1 VTVLILSPL
10 FFPEVIS
17 TGKYNKV
24 LAQTLAEGGND
35 VVVFSSHPFYPEW
48 RPKRTDEELPGIIV
62 KRGGAWMRYP
72 NSAALRRAMLE
83 LWFAAFCFKE
93 YIRLNPKPC
102 HIVAVFPPTVFM
114 PLLKLILAR
123 GSIVTGIVHD
133 LQSVHVAQSNSL
145 QSRIVNAIV
154 SWIERKSYLACDRIV
169 FLSQSMADRAIRQ
182 YGLDAARC
190 FVCYPFPTTT
200 DRGAA
205 TTCALVDVL
214 ASDHIN
220 IVYSGALGEKQCPD
234 ELVGLMTKLARRQDH
249 IRCHIFSAGPHFERL
264 KRRYL
269 RDSNSTVAFR
279 DFVPDEELPELYA
292 RSAIQ
297 LIPQASGTSE
307 GSLPS
312 KLPNLLYA
320 GVPVLA
326 ICDDGSEVGLFLKK
340 TKGGYSAQSFSEDE
354 VFIKFDALLAEVEFE
369 PRVARMDRLRPLVDA
384 IFSID
389 TLMDLILK
397 PI

>member
-1 VTVLILSPL
+1 VSVLILSPL

-24 LAQTLAEGGND
+24 LAQTLTAGGNE

-48 RPKRTDEELPGIIV
+48 RPKRTHEELPGVIV

-72 NSAALRRAMLE
+72 RSAALRRAALE

-93 YIRLNPKPC
+93 YILLRPKP
-102 HIVAVFPPTVFM
+102 HYIVAVFPPTVFM

-145 QSRIVNAIV
+145 PSRVVNAIV

-190 FVCYPFPTTT
+190 SVCYPFPTTT
-200 DRGAA
+200 DREAP

-214 ASDHIN
+214 APNHIN

-234 ELVGLMTKLARRQDH
+234 DLVELMTKLAKRQDR

-264 KRRYL
+264 KRQYL
-269 RDSNSTVAFR
+269 RDSDSTVVFR

-292 RSAIQ
+292 RSTIQ
-297 LIPQASGTSE
+297 LIPQAPGTGE

-326 ICDDGSEVGLFLKK
+326 ICDEDSEVGLFLKQ
-340 TKGGYSAQSFSEDE
+340 TKGGYSARSFAGSEL
-354 VFIKFDALLAEVEFE
+354 ITKFDALLAEVEIE
-369 PRVARMDRLRPLVDA
+369 PRMARVERLRPLVDA
-384 IFSID
+384 IFKID
-389 TLMDLILK
+389 TLANLILK